1 MNLPDVLKKCRRPNF
16 YVVNIFLVNLKIL
29 FHSAVFSFCIYFFS
43 FFVPQEEKK
52 CSELYKRVRIQH
64 RCKDYVHRNV
74 SCFLKKPQFIPL
86 VSDKDR
92 DDNGDN
98 SNGEDDANNQPSP
111 LSDLFCLSCVTI
123 RNAHSPFSLFPHIMN
138 NGIPKTNFKIVSPF
152 KIPIKPSAECKLVYL
167 TTPTKL

>member
-1 MNLPDVLKKCRRPNF
+1 
-16 YVVNIFLVNLKIL
+16 
-29 FHSAVFSFCIYFFS
+29 
-43 FFVPQEEKK
+43 
-52 CSELYKRVRIQH
+52 
-64 RCKDYVHRNV
+64 V
-74 SCFLKKPQFIPL
+74 SCFLKKLQFIPL

-111 LSDLFCLSCVTI
+111 LSDLFCVTI

>member
-1 MNLPDVLKKCRRPNF
+1 MFRAVQKSQNSTPLQRLRSSECVL
-16 YVVNIFLVNLKIL
+16 L
-29 FHSAVFSFCIYFFS
+29 F
-43 FFVPQEEKK
+43 EET
-52 CSELYKRVRIQH
+52 SIS
-64 RCKDYVHRNV
+64 KDYVHRNV
-74 SCFLKKPQFIPL
+74 SCFLKKLQFIPL